1 MNVTKQE
8 KECGL
13 STPAGTAGMWLPS
26 LLVPSVLVHGWNLFE
41 MRMFSSCFCALFST
55 RSSIIF
61 LSHEKTCRYTLGNT
75 SVFHGMI
82 SLVYLT
88 SLLKLYIWACVCPD
102 IFVELRGQL
111 LGSTMWALG
120 VELRLLGMAASA
132 FILWTISPACNQS
145 FLLDFKIISM
155 FSSL

>member
-1 MNVTKQE
+1 M
-8 KECGL
+8 
-13 STPAGTAGMWLPS
+13 
-26 LLVPSVLVHGWNLFE
+26 
-41 MRMFSSCFCALFST
+41 
-55 RSSIIF
+55 
-61 LSHEKTCRYTLGNT
+61 
-75 SVFHGMI
+75 
-82 SLVYLT
+82 
-88 SLLKLYIWACVCPD
+88 YIWACVCPD

-155 FSSL
+155 FSSLYIPWEKRVGLSHHVHCRLCSLEFGGEERFWVLFWFSSN